1 MFELADHLVG
11 IYKVEDCTLSV
22 TIENLDKTQ
31 NVIGNTQQS
40 TINSTI
46 DANEET
52 VAMETEENEIASKDL
67 FDQVA
72 AADV

>member
-46 DANEET
+46 DANEE
-52 VAMETEENEIASKDL
+52 NEIASKDL